1 MCLGV
6 PGRVVKI
13 APNAIGMTMG
23 TVSFGGITK
32 EVCLA
37 YVPDAQVGDYVVV
50 HVGFAISKISEQE
63 ANTVFQTLKEMNELA
78 ELEIPQPDDQD
89 AGAGTSR

>member
-13 APNAIGMTMG
+13 QPNAIGMTMG

-37 YVPDAQVGDYVVV
+37 YDPEAQVGDYVVV
-50 HVGFAISKISEQE
+50 HVGFAISRISEEE
-63 ANTVFQTLKEMNELA
+63 ANTVFQTLRELNELG
-78 ELEIPQPDDQD
+78 ELDIPQPD
-89 AGAGTSR
+89 